1 MKEKIVKTFGVILLI
16 VSTIL
21 FMYCFYLCIVEKHLI
36 DFVIG
41 IILFLL
47 QELGITLAFYE
58 ENKK

>member
-1 MKEKIVKTFGVILLI
+1 MKEKIIKALGVTLLI

-21 FMYCFYLCIVEKHLI
+21 FMYCFYLYIVEKHLI
-36 DFVIG
+36 GFVIG

-58 ENKK
+58 EDKK